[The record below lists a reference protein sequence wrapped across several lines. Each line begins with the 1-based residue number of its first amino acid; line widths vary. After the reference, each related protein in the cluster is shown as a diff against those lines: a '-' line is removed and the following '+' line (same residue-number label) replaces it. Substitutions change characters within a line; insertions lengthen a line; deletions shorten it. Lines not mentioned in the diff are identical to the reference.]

1 MIIAERLLKLRLPS
15 GDIVSAPVKIFL
27 PRPDGNAWVCRW
39 EIHWPDRLR
48 TSDIYGYD
56 SAQALLHALQAI
68 GADLYASDAHKS
80 GLLFRIDADSGYGF
94 PVPHII
100 RDVLAGED
108 AKYL

>member
-1 MIIAERLLKLRLPS
+1 VIIAERLLKLRLPS
-15 GDIVSAPVKIFL
+15 GGIAPAPVKIYC
-27 PRPDGNAWVCRW
+27 PRPDENAWACRW

-48 TSDIYGYD
+48 TSDIFGYD

-68 GADLYASDAHKS
+68 GSDLYASEAHKS
-80 GLLFRIDADSGYGF
+80 GSLFWTDADSGYGF

-100 RDVLAGED
+100 RDELTGDD

>member
-1 MIIAERLLKLRLPS
+1 MIIAERFLKLRLPS
-15 GDIVSAPVKIFL
+15 GDITPVPVKIFL
-27 PRPDGNAWVCRW
+27 PRPEGSSWACRW

-56 SAQALLHALQAI
+56 SAQALLHAMQAI

-80 GLLFRIDADSGYGF
+80 GLMFWTDTDSGYGF

-100 RDVLAGED
+100 RDVLAGDD

>member
-1 MIIAERLLKLRLPS
+1 VIIAERILKLRLQS
-15 GDIVSAPVKIFL
+15 GCITPVPVKLFL
-27 PRPDGNAWVCRW
+27 PRPDGSAWACRF

-48 TSDIYGYD
+48 TSDLYGYD

-80 GLLFRIDADSGYGF
+80 GLLFWTDADSGYGF
-94 PVPHII
+94 PVPCII
-100 RDVLAGED
+100 RDELVGDD